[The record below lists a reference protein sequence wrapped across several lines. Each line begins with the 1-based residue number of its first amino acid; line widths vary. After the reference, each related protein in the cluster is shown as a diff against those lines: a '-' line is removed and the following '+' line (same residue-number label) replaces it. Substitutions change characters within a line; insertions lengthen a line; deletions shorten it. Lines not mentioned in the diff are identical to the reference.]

1 MSFTLST
8 TANTTVSATVNS
20 TVSFTLSTPSFTLT
34 SIVSFTPFRQAYDAL
49 GRALQ
54 ATGDVK
60 GAAKEGFGVGVATE
74 L

>member
-1 MSFTLST
+1 MSFTLT
-8 TANTTVSATVNS
+8 TTMSTVSTTVNS
-20 TVSFTLSTPSFTLT
+20 TVSFTLSTTSFTLT
-34 SIVSFTPFRQAYDAL
+34 STVSFTPFQQAYDAL